1 MIQHTSEMAPPRR
14 RHFLLSGHLLIPVL
28 ILALTSILFRNYDWD
43 LEAQAFLYR
52 EAWSLGEH
60 PALRA
65 LYHYGNIPALLT
77 VLYCLYALA
86 RIFFAGTAVTYSKL
100 WLYPILVL
108 ILGPGLLVNSILKDN
123 WGRPRPR
130 DITEFGGKYA
140 YESPLEYDNSSPG
153 KSFPCGHAT
162 MGFFFY
168 ALAFVA
174 GRKSRLRFFVLTVF
188 ATLFGSA
195 IGFARMAQG
204 GHFLSDVI
212 WAGALIYL
220 VSFALWRAL
229 SLDTRPLSER
239 RGGAKV
245 LKGWQKALIVL
256 LGPLIILAVMLAS
269 PYHTLQ
275 NLESTAKGDYHLEI
289 DVSLAN
295 MELSFGDSLA
305 VHNVVSGFGFPSSKA
320 RFTRYLKGDT
330 LSFVQKK
337 KGFFTEFNAMVT
349 VMVDTLHCKSLRLN
363 LLDGELVLRIPH
375 NFSDTLFVDSEAP
388 LPGHPRIAPTRPEAK
403 YLLTS
408 PSLKVHP
415 PK

>member
-1 MIQHTSEMAPPRR
+1 MIQNKAEMAPPRR
-14 RHFLLSGHLLIPVL
+14 RHFLFCGHLLIPVF
-28 ILALTSILFRNYDWD
+28 ILALTSILFRKFEWD
-43 LEAQAFLYR
+43 LVLQTYLYR
-52 EAWSLGEH
+52 DAWSLGEH
-60 PALRA
+60 SALRA

-77 VLYCLYALA
+77 VLYCLYSLA
-86 RIFFAGTAVTYSKL
+86 RIYFTGTAVTYRKL
-100 WLYPILVL
+100 WLYPIIVL

-140 YESPLEYDNSSPG
+140 YESPLQYDNSSPG

-162 MGFFFY
+162 MGFYFY

-174 GRKSRLRFFVLTVF
+174 GRKSRLRFFALTVF
-188 ATLFGSA
+188 ATLFGGA

-212 WAGALIYL
+212 WAGGLIYL
-220 VSFALWRAL
+220 VSFVLWRAL

-239 RGGAKV
+239 RGGAMV
-245 LKGWQKALIVL
+245 LKGWQKGLFIL
-256 LGPLIILAVMLAS
+256 LGLLIILAVLLAS

-275 NLESTAKGDYHLEI
+275 NLESTAKGDYHLQI

-295 MELSFGDSLA
+295 VELSFGDSLA

-363 LLDGELVLRIPH
+363 LLDGELDLRIPH
-375 NFSDTLFVDSEAP
+375 DFSDTLFVDSEAP
-388 LPGHPRIAPTRPEAK
+388 LPWHHRITPARPDAK
-403 YLLTS
+403 YLLMS
-408 PSLKVHP
+408 PIT
-415 PK
+415 

>member
-1 MIQHTSEMAPPRR
+1 
-14 RHFLLSGHLLIPVL
+14 
-28 ILALTSILFRNYDWD
+28 
-43 LEAQAFLYR
+43 
-52 EAWSLGEH
+52 
-60 PALRA
+60 
-65 LYHYGNIPALLT
+65 
-77 VLYCLYALA
+77 
-86 RIFFAGTAVTYSKL
+86 
-100 WLYPILVL
+100 
-108 ILGPGLLVNSILKDN
+108 
-123 WGRPRPR
+123 
-130 DITEFGGKYA
+130 
-140 YESPLEYDNSSPG
+140 
-153 KSFPCGHAT
+153 
-162 MGFFFY
+162 
-168 ALAFVA
+168 VA

-229 SLDTRPLSER
+229 SLDTRPLCER

-245 LKGWQKALIVL
+245 LKGWQKALFVL

-363 LLDGELVLRIPH
+363 LRDGELGLRIPH